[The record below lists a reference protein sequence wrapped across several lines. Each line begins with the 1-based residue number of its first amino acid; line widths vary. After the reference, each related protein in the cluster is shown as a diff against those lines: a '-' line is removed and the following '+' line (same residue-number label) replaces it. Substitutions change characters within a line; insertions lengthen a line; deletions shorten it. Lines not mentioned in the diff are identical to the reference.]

1 MLEQSQILRQTAPA
15 SVGMGFGHARSD
27 KKKHESSLT
36 LTSLVDC
43 FTTILVYL
51 LLASS
56 FGTAELQIP
65 NRMALPHAYHSANLE
80 DGIVVVVN
88 NHGQYTI
95 EYGHTK
101 STVPVNQLFEAL
113 HQEKSA
119 TSQNFVVVQADKST
133 NFSEVNPAV
142 LTALQAGFK
151 QVRFAVLQEDAR

>member
-15 SVGMGFGHARSD
+15 SVGMGFGHARS
-27 KKKHESSLT
+27 HESSLT